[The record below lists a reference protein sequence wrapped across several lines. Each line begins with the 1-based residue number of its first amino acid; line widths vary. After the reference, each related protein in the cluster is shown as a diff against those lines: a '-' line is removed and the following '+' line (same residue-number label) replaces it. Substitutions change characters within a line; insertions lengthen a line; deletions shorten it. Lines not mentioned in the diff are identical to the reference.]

1 MIAARQ
7 ASICIR
13 CIHRLYPS
21 QSTLAASRSL
31 RTESVSP
38 ALVLTGLLSKPH
50 CIRPFSSAPPSKPQ
64 RSKGASPKK
73 KKQAPK
79 ASAETPT
86 QGRPSISIADYTHS
100 QQQPGKELDQL
111 QVLVNELNMTN
122 SPVDKRAILA
132 KYPDQAPLL
141 SWIYSPLKQFHVRPN
156 SIVKYGHLRA
166 RQQIEAAQII
176 KGIKPLKEG
185 LPSIA
190 GVTESSF
197 LDRPDLSK
205 SQIAKARARATKL
218 GQGYNTLA
226 SLLAALSTRTITG
239 HSALDAILLFMTRFC
254 SDTAA
259 QSSST
264 AQQQKLSEELFATP
278 RSKLLLKI
286 LDKNL
291 KTGCSAG
298 LIRGVY
304 PGLIPE
310 FNVALAH
317 NLLHLEDAR
326 AFFTAPLD
334 KKMSKKKNG
343 KEDNTK
349 ANEGETEI
357 VPWFGSRKLDGVRCL
372 IRIDRATGATEAL
385 SRTGREY
392 ESLNEIQEA
401 IRTLVG
407 KDERLRNEFFRRA
420 FASHIGQSGKSSRNN
435 DNRDSLPE
443 VMVLDGEICVFTDQG
458 SISAPSDL
466 DTPRGEDDLGDEL
479 GRENFLKAVSLA
491 RRGMRSSDDED
502 IGTEDGSGAAQ
513 VDVEQSKSVV
523 QGGMSDNERMVY
535 CIFDCLSDQELLERK
550 GNRTFSVRIQG
561 LVNALPGKSLDV
573 KVSGPD
579 FVQAHQW
586 VRVLNQTRLKSFE
599 HLEKLVG
606 LGLEHGWEGVMLRKD
621 VAYEGKRSRNLLKIK
636 QFQDAEFKVEEAM
649 VGRMRLPFQGDF
661 QERDQVLTSVVI
673 LHRGHRVGVGSG
685 FSAEDRIRFGQDPSL
700 IIGKTIT
707 VQYFEESKTTS
718 NTSASGS
725 NGQDSGVAVRNV
737 DEDTVWSLRFPTVK
751 AIYDSGPRQL

>member
-1 MIAARQ
+1 
-7 ASICIR
+7 
-13 CIHRLYPS
+13 
-21 QSTLAASRSL
+21 
-31 RTESVSP
+31 
-38 ALVLTGLLSKPH
+38 
-50 CIRPFSSAPPSKPQ
+50 
-64 RSKGASPKK
+64 
-73 KKQAPK
+73 
-79 ASAETPT
+79 
-86 QGRPSISIADYTHS
+86 
-100 QQQPGKELDQL
+100 
-111 QVLVNELNMTN
+111 MTN

-141 SWIYSPLKQFHVRPN
+141 SWIYSPLKQFHVRPSN
-156 SIVKYGHLRA
+156 IVKYGQLRA
-166 RQQIEAAQII
+166 RQQVEASQIM

-190 GVTESSF
+190 GASESSF

-254 SDTAA
+254 SDTPA

-264 AQQQKLSEELFATP
+264 AQQQPLIEELFATP

-343 KEDNTK
+343 KQDNAT
-349 ANEGETEI
+349 ANDDETEI

-392 ESLNEIQEA
+392 ESLNEVQEA

-407 KDERLRNEFFRRA
+407 KDERSRNEFFRRA
-420 FASHIGQSGKSSRNN
+420 FANHSGQSGKAIRNN
-435 DNRDSLPE
+435 DDGDSLPE
-443 VMVLDGEICVFTDQG
+443 AMFLDGEICVFTDQG

-466 DTPRGEDDLGDEL
+466 DTSRGEDVLGDEL

-491 RRGMRSSDDED
+491 RRGMRSSDDDD
-502 IGTEDGSGAAQ
+502 IGTEDGAGAAQ
-513 VDVEQSKSVV
+513 VDVDQSKSVV
-523 QGGMSDNERMVY
+523 QGGILENER
-535 CIFDCLSDQELLERK
+535 
-550 GNRTFSVRIQG
+550 
-561 LVNALPGKSLDV
+561 LVNALQGKSLDV
-573 KVSGPD
+573 KASGPD
-579 FVQAHQW
+579 VVQAHQW

-599 HLEKLVG
+599 HLEKLVS

-649 VGRMRLPFQGDF
+649 VGRMRLPFQGEF

-685 FSAEDRIRFGQDPSL
+685 FSVEDRIRFGQDPSL

-725 NGQDSGVAVRNV
+725 NGQDKDVTGSNV
-737 DEDTVWSLRFPTVK
+737 NEDMVWSLRFPTVK
-751 AIYDSGPRQL
+751 AIYESGPRQL